1 FVRRAYRSQW
11 FGAIRPLVWVR
22 TGRKSE
28 PISARVGARRG
39 RLRREGGEELCGG
52 SRGASQEIVAV
63 EHLVRGDR
71 GDLDGRRSE
80 VEDRDPILA
89 TRTAAEP
96 NDETGRLGHDG
107 RDVTTV
113 VVLAAAAA
121 RDLLEMADELIDPTH
136 ASPTTHFSCLPRRW
150 FVPV

>member
-1 FVRRAYRSQW
+1 M
-11 FGAIRPLVWVR
+11 
-22 TGRKSE
+22 T
-28 PISARVGARRG
+28 
-39 RLRREGGEELCGG
+39 
-52 SRGASQEIVAV
+52 V

-136 ASPTTHFSCLPRRW
+136 ASPTTQILCLSTDVVHADVMAARYGGMTNDESSPFW
-150 FVPV
+150 L